1 MNRLILVLL
10 MFCLPIASFGQST
23 LPNGKSNIITQ
34 HPNSRQTGGIVQ
46 TKRHKTLPRRT
57 MSIWDRTNLVA
68 VTSPLKYKEILLSH
82 PCWNMRYHNSAIR
95 SSSRKGKT
103 YFTKD
108 IFRICEFTKK
118 GVWVYYTPESAKSL
132 SDKTPFVVS
141 EFVPFNKVKVLGISE
156 GQYVISVILDN
167 REWKW
172 DMKFIILP
180 STREDLCYY
189 KKLVRESAK
198 VTRRNNNSI

>member
-1 MNRLILVLL
+1 MCC
-10 MFCLPIASFGQST
+10 FPIASFGQTT

-57 MSIWDRTNLVA
+57 MSIWDNTNLA
-68 VTSPLKYKEILLSH
+68 SVTSPIKHKEMLRSH
-82 PCWNMRYHNSAIR
+82 PCWNIRHHNSATR
-95 SSSRKGKT
+95 SFSNRT
-103 YFTKD
+103 YSTKD
-108 IFRICEFTKK
+108 VFRICEFTAK
-118 GVWVYYTPESAKSL
+118 GVLVYYTPESAKPL
-132 SDKTPFVVS
+132 SDKTPFIVS

>member
-10 MFCLPIASFGQST
+10 MCCFPIASFGQTT

-57 MSIWDRTNLVA
+57 MSIWDNTNLA
-68 VTSPLKYKEILLSH
+68 SVTSPIKHKEMLRSH
-82 PCWNMRYHNSAIR
+82 PCWNIRHHNSATR
-95 SSSRKGKT
+95 SFSNRT
-103 YFTKD
+103 YSTKD
-108 IFRICEFTKK
+108 VFRICEFTAK
-118 GVWVYYTPESAKSL
+118 GVLVYYTPESAKPL
-132 SDKTPFVVS
+132 SDKTPFIVS